1 MRCTGTQRILQL
13 VVFSILAGGFVMCAH
28 TENGDELPF
37 ERVRDDAA
45 ESGFNS
51 DTTERLR
58 ESIPELGNAWSA
70 DARSDYEAY
79 RRHWQFALD
88 AETLAAGLVRTGTD
102 DTVFVQVLRSVENGA
117 PDAPV
122 AFFVHGY
129 LDHTPTNRYAIEALL
144 DAGITVI
151 TMDLPGHGLSSG
163 RRAYIDDFE
172 QYAQAV
178 EQTLEAVEQ
187 SGILGSDRLSG
198 LTGIAHSTGASA
210 LLEHTEQFGN
220 RFTRMVF
227 AAPLIRVFAFP
238 ILEAGADIVGQ
249 IVDQLPDRISGSTTN
264 DAYIEFAEK
273 HDTLKIRHTDLEW
286 FQAYLRWEESLQQI
300 AEQDTPLLLILA
312 GDDTVV
318 ANDYNEEFLRRVF
331 TDIRVIEVENIRH
344 SVFTEA
350 AVINGTV
357 LAEMLGF
364 VLD

>member
-1 MRCTGTQRILQL
+1 
-13 VVFSILAGGFVMCAH
+13 MCAH
-28 TENGDELPF
+28 TESADELPF

-45 ESGFNS
+45 ESGFTR

-58 ESIPELGNAWSA
+58 GSIPELGNEWTAA
-70 DARSDYEAY
+70 ARLDYEAY

-88 AETLAAGLVRTGTD
+88 SETLGAGSVRTGPD
-102 DTVFVQVLRSVENGA
+102 DTVFVQVLRSVENSDS
-117 PDAPV
+117 DAQI
-122 AFFVHGY
+122 AFFIHGY

-163 RRAYIDDFE
+163 RRGYIDNFE
-172 QYAQAV
+172 QYAQAI
-178 EQTLEAVEQ
+178 ERTIEAVERI
-187 SGILGSDRLSG
+187 GILGPDRLSG

-210 LLEHTEQFGN
+210 LLEHSEQFED

-238 ILEAGADIVGQ
+238 VLEAGADIVGQ

-264 DAYIEFAEK
+264 GAYIEFAEE

-286 FQAYLRWEESLQQI
+286 FQAYLTWEESRRRI
-300 AEQDTPLLLILA
+300 SERDIPLLLILA

-318 ANDYNEEFLRRVF
+318 ANDYNEEFLRRF
-331 TDIRVIEVENIRH
+331 FADIRVIEIEDIRH

-350 AVINGTV
+350 DAINGTV
-357 LAEMLGF
+357 LAEIVGF